1 MRPASAGLA
10 YTSRHDQHIDYA
22 AIGHIHVV
30 PVVNPGTNNHHGT
43 PFGFLSIVSKFT
55 RYLDNFI
62 LAHASDFLCPGRRK
76 RYVFTVVLGH
86 VIATQPSI
94 KAVVSAHQVK
104 YGCYQSLL
112 AISQSNPF
120 SRYST
125 CEHIASVIDYKIVGC
140 FSTKVWEIDGND
152 LIVIDLVDKAKLKLY
167 IFALSL
173 LL

>member
-1 MRPASAGLA
+1 IGKLASDL
-10 YTSRHDQHIDYA
+10 YDF
-22 AIGHIHVV
+22 V
-30 PVVNPGTNNHHGT
+30 
-43 PFGFLSIVSKFT
+43 
-55 RYLDNFI
+55 
-62 LAHASDFLCPGRRK
+62 LAHASDFFGPSWCEGD
-76 RYVFTVVLGH
+76 VFTVVLGH

-120 SRYST
+120 SGYST

-140 FSTKVWEIDGND
+140 CSTKVWEIDGND
-152 LIVIDLVDKAKLKLY
+152 LIVIGLVDKAKLQLY
-167 IFALSL
+167 ILALSL